1 MATKIKPGY
10 IDDNAVGTAQ
20 IADNSITA
28 AKIAAGVLT
37 DQIAGISSSADAT
50 AIAIDS
56 SENVGIGVALTDAPV
71 RRLHVQTADD
81 EVIRVESTDA
91 NAGIELKDNG
101 SSTLPPLISAVSDDL
116 LIYTGHASSRV
127 NVAKFDN
134 DGKTYVKEIAALDA
148 NLEIGNGDEKQ
159 VFDASGETIQF
170 QTSDT
175 ERLRIA
181 GNNLF
186 LNGGTDA
193 RIQLGSGGAGANT
206 VSNDTVHIR
215 GDGDDMKLMTAADGN
230 YIFENNGT
238 QQLRINSTGIVGINV
253 TPNTGHT
260 NSSGSLQIKGSND
273 NYQAGNFNEGAMLS
287 LDATNSEGRYAS
299 IRFTHNGG
307 TEGFFGLV
315 RRGSASDITDF
326 VWQMYNGTANAYQE
340 HMRLND
346 KGELG
351 IGINSPKG
359 KLHIKGASED
369 EGLVHET
376 ASMKSYRNVATSFT
390 VTSASRY
397 WHIKTNIS
405 NGENIMFVGHVEG
418 YAYGASG
425 HVVDVKRSGYM
436 YQPTASVINTQTVNN
451 GSGSATLNT
460 YISGDGYLTFVC
472 DFGGGYYSGG
482 VFHIMFPAPAGYDKN
497 FEVEA
502 QVMNSTSTGHY

>member
-193 RIQLGSGGAGANT
+193 RIQLGTGGAGANQ
-206 VSNDTVHIR
+206 VSNNTVHIR
-215 GDGDDMKLMTAADGN
+215 GDGTSMKLMAASGGEYLFEINGTEVLNIENDGN
-230 YIFENNGT
+230 
-238 QQLRINSTGIVGINV
+238 
-253 TPNTGHT
+253 
-260 NSSGSLQIKGSND
+260 
-273 NYQAGNFNEGAMLS
+273 
-287 LDATNSEGRYAS
+287 
-299 IRFTHNGG
+299 
-307 TEGFFGLV
+307 
-315 RRGSASDITDF
+315 IT
-326 VWQMYNGTANAYQE
+326 TT
-340 HMRLND
+340 L
-346 KGELG
+346 
-351 IGINSPKG
+351 
-359 KLHIKGASED
+359 
-369 EGLVHET
+369 EGL
-376 ASMKSYRNVATSFT
+376 N
-390 VTSASRY
+390 
-397 WHIKTNIS
+397 TN
-405 NGENIMFVGHVEG
+405 NKHKK
-418 YAYGASG
+418 
-425 HVVDVKRSGYM
+425 HTK
-436 YQPTASVINTQTVNN
+436 Q
-451 GSGSATLNT
+451 
-460 YISGDGYLTFVC
+460 
-472 DFGGGYYSGG
+472 
-482 VFHIMFPAPAGYDKN
+482 
-497 FEVEA
+497 
-502 QVMNSTSTGHY
+502 